1 MADDRFKSSIDGLSR
16 ALRERRAAHPDPV
29 GEAMERRAAVQA
41 ELERQERRGWMILG
55 GGAALLAVAGIVA
68 GILYVA
74 RPFASVPASAP
85 VAVAEAALPPSDT
98 PVAISPPAPEAP
110 PAPAPPPAPVPVAA
124 ADVAPATPDPLD
136 QAEVRE
142 VQSRLLRFGFD
153 PGPVDGTAGQLTQAA
168 AARYQQKRG
177 VPGTGAADRTLLEQ
191 LRQDPAPQVD
201 PPRQVASRR
210 STWRDSAA
218 SSGQPARRSSGF
230 LDSLR
235 SADNTLSR
243 WLNGR

>member
-16 ALRERRAAHPDPV
+16 ALSERRAAHPDPV

-55 GGAALLAVAGIVA
+55 SGAALLAIIGIVA
-68 GILYVA
+68 GILYMA
-74 RPFASVPASAP
+74 HPFASVPASAP
-85 VAVAEAALPPSDT
+85 VAVAEAAPPPPDT
-98 PVAISPPAPEAP
+98 PVVVSPPASAPEPP
-110 PAPAPPPAPVPVAA
+110 PAPAPVMAADLAPV
-124 ADVAPATPDPLD
+124 TPDPLD

-153 PGPVDGTAGQLTQAA
+153 PGPVDGDAGRLTQAA

-177 VPGTGAADRTLLEQ
+177 VPGTGAADRALLEQ
-191 LRQDPAPQVD
+191 LRQDPAPQAD

-210 STWRDSAA
+210 GTWRDSAA

-235 SADNTLSR
+235 SADNSLSR
-243 WLNGR
+243 WLNSLGR